1 MHDLRQLRHFYAL
14 AKYCNFARAAEAVNL
29 SQPALTRSL
38 QALERSLD
46 CRLIDRTPRG
56 GATLTEHG
64 RLVLEHAERMLAG
77 DRALKSAVSQLSNL
91 ESGELHVGAGPY
103 PSATLVPRALGRLLK
118 RYPRVNQSLLVDNW
132 RCLRD
137 HLLGNRIELYVADIR
152 EVLGDPLLD
161 IEPLHNY
168 PIVLFCNPR
177 HPLLQSAEV
186 GTEQIAGYPIAG
198 TKLPLHRAISV
209 SRLNNRQPPLSFECD
224 NFIALQR
231 LVRES
236 DALGLAPWDVVTE
249 EVNAGQ
255 LAILSLP
262 KGLLDETSAYGIV
275 THKGQSLSP
284 AAAVLKDI
292 LREEDKQTHAHLP
305 G

>member
-46 CRLIDRTPRG
+46 CRLIDRSPRG
-56 GATLTEHG
+56 GASLTEHG

-103 PSATLVPRALGRLLK
+103 PSAALVPNALGRLLK
-118 RYPRVNQSLLVDNW
+118 RYPRVNLSLMVDNW
-132 RCLRD
+132 LRLRD
-137 HLLGNRIELYVADIR
+137 QLLGNRIELYVADIR

-161 IEPLHNY
+161 IEPLHSY
-168 PIVLFCNPR
+168 PIVLFCNSR
-177 HPLLQSAEV
+177 HPLLQYAEV
-186 GTEQIAGYPIAG
+186 DAGQLVGYPLAG
-198 TKLPLHRAISV
+198 TQLPLSRTLSL
-209 SRLNNRQPPLSFECD
+209 SRLTQRQPPLSFECD
-224 NFIALQR
+224 NFIALHR

-236 DALGLAPWDVVTE
+236 DALGLAPWDVVAD
-249 EVNAGQ
+249 EVKEGR
-255 LAILSLP
+255 LAFLSLAP
-262 KGLLDETSAYGIV
+262 GLLDETSAYGIV
-275 THKGQSLSP
+275 SRKGQSLSP

-292 LREEDKQTHAHLP
+292 LREADKQAYAQLSR
-305 G
+305 